1 MIMRDFL
8 RDLAIAVGALIAGTL
23 VAELFGAADL
33 GTALTFGSIAFM
45 AAIIGSIL
53 IRGPRSGDPPA

>member
-1 MIMRDFL
+1 MIARDFL
-8 RDLAIAVGALIAGTL
+8 RDFAIAVGALIAGTL
-23 VAELFGAADL
+23 LAELFGAADL

-45 AAIIGSIL
+45 AAIVGSIL

>member
-1 MIMRDFL
+1 MTLRPFL
-8 RDLAIAVGALIAGTL
+8 RDFAIAVAALVAGTL
-23 VAELFGAADL
+23 IAELLGAADL

-53 IRGPRSGDPPA
+53 IRGPRSP